1 MPAKTLEVVSTANG
15 SASAVCAIATPSTES
30 SMPQRMKV
38 TDSGIARITI
48 GNARVLTIVSRNASA
63 PRNAKRAIA

>member
-1 MPAKTLEVVSTANG
+1 
-15 SASAVCAIATPSTES
+15 
-30 SMPQRMKV
+30 MPQRMKV

-48 GNARVLTIVSRNASA
+48 GKARVLTIVRRNASA